1 MSSKLKIGVIG
12 VGKMGSLHL
21 QKYLQNSEVAV
32 SGIYDS
38 NMERSAALSAA
49 HGVRVYSEVDELLF
63 DSDAVSIATPTDTH
77 FVTAKKAL
85 DNGVH
90 VLIEKPISH
99 HVEQAEIL
107 VRLAKEKGLVIQ
119 VGFVERFR
127 YRVLAQSLPADEK
140 VLFIEGD
147 RLAHCPGR
155 ESEIDVVSD
164 LMIHDLDLVLA
175 LIREEPSQVSAV
187 GLPIITRLS
196 DVANARL
203 EFPGGAVVNLTAS
216 RVSDKPMRKFRVFSS
231 KSYASIDFMNN
242 TVDLAQRDSRSGIA
256 HLTMGYSELDALRDQ
271 CQQFIQCVR
280 GNEKPLVSGEDGL
293 RALRIAQAIKDR
305 ISERVRL
312 SSRIELSGSQNEAG
326 F

>member
-1 MSSKLKIGVIG
+1 MSSGLKIGVIG
-12 VGKMGSLHL
+12 VGKMGTLHL
-21 QKYLQNSEVAV
+21 QKYLQNPDVAV

-38 NMERSAALSAA
+38 NPETCTKFQTV
-49 HGVRVYSEVDELLF
+49 GVKVYTNLDELLF

-77 FVTAKKAL
+77 FATTKRAL
-85 DNGVH
+85 ENGVH

-99 HVEQAEIL
+99 HVEEAEKL
-107 VRLAKEKGLVIQ
+107 VRLAKEKDLIIQ

-127 YRVLAQSLPADEK
+127 YRTLTQSFSPAK

-147 RLAHCPGR
+147 RLAPCPGR

-175 LIREEPSQVSAV
+175 LIPEEPSHVSAV

-231 KSYASIDFMNN
+231 NSYASIDFINN
-242 TVDLAQRDSRSGIA
+242 TVDVAQRDSRRAIA
-256 HLTMGYSELDALRDQ
+256 HLTMGYSDLDALRDQ
-271 CQQFIQCVR
+271 CLQFIQCVQR
-280 GNEKPLVSGEDGL
+280 REKPLVSGEDGL
-293 RALRIAQAIKDR
+293 RALRVAQAIKDR
-305 ISERVRL
+305 IAERIRL
-312 SSRIELSGSQNEAG
+312 STRPEAQ
-326 F
+326 FQKTL